1 MDEVYKQ
8 IVNIAKNIIQKS
20 SAVGSR
26 ARGTNH
32 PKSDIDL
39 AIYGCEDFGDLSD
52 CLNEELW
59 SLLKLDIINMDDK
72 HISPVLVTEIERDGR
87 VLYEKV

>member
-1 MDEVYKQ
+1 MAVLDQAMDL
-8 IVNIAKNIIQKS
+8 
-20 SAVGSR
+20 GSR
-26 ARGTNH
+26 RQ
-32 PKSDIDL
+32 KDL
-39 AIYGCEDFGDLSD
+39 ASGQMDLFGDLSD

-87 VLYEKV
+87 VLYEKI

>member
-1 MDEVYKQ
+1 MVHAPE
-8 IVNIAKNIIQKS
+8 ARIILK
-20 SAVGSR
+20 V
-26 ARGTNH
+26 
-32 PKSDIDL
+32 I
-39 AIYGCEDFGDLSD
+39 SD

-87 VLYEKV
+87 VLYEKI